1 MVIDIPRFCVALISK
16 FFVVDA
22 CDGFLEE
29 DVPVHHDFGIRDFNY
44 NMCISLLILIRMRS
58 AMHETIRRKI
68 MLLTFCGF
76 Y

>member
-58 AMHETIRRKI
+58 AMLKQYV
-68 MLLTFCGF
+68 GK
-76 Y
+76 

>member
-1 MVIDIPRFCVALISK
+1 MVIDIPRFCVALISR
-16 FFVVDA
+16 FFVADA

-58 AMHETIRRKI
+58 AMHETIRRK
-68 MLLTFCGF
+68 
-76 Y
+76 